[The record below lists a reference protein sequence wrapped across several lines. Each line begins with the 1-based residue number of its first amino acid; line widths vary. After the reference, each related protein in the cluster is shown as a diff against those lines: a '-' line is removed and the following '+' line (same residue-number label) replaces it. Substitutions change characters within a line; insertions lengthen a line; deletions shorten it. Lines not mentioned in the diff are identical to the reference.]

1 MVQILAEDGQ
11 RVETVQTDSLEETL
25 GINDRAHLEFA
36 KSLKDISYAESL
48 YELIDASIALERQRD
63 AKK

>member
-1 MVQILAEDGQ
+1 
-11 RVETVQTDSLEETL
+11 VQTDSLEETL